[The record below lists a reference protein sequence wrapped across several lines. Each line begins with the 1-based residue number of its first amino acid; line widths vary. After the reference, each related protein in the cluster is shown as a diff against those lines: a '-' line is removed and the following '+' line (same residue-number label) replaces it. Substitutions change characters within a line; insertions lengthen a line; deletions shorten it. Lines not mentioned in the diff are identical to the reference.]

1 VCVQHHNLTGSS
13 KPRGFLDSKKSRLC
27 LLVCKWDSNGK
38 TDLPGFYFVSQQLY
52 YCTETQA
59 HISCRQILPRM
70 LMLVQMMLSG
80 LQEAWGGS
88 KEAQTAAQMFK
99 MAQRL
104 SGGIELKT

>member
-1 VCVQHHNLTGSS
+1 
-13 KPRGFLDSKKSRLC
+13 
-27 LLVCKWDSNGK
+27 
-38 TDLPGFYFVSQQLY
+38 
-52 YCTETQA
+52 
-59 HISCRQILPRM
+59 M